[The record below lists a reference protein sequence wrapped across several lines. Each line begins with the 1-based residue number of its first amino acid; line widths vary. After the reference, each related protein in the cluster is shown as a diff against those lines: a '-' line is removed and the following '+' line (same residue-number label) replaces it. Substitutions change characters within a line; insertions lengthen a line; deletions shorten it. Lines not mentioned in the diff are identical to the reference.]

1 MEGAPRHPFTADV
14 LRLEWFS
21 AAGPQLLRCTDSTGG
36 GRLQMTTPDWLILA
50 GFLALSLGIGLRVSR
65 RAGSDFSSFF
75 LAGRSQPWWL
85 LGVSMVATTFSTDTP
100 NLVSDIVRRDG
111 VLGNWTWWA
120 FLLSGTLTVFLY
132 ARLWRR
138 SGVSTDVEFYEI
150 RYSGKAAAFLRAFRG
165 AYLGLLFNVLVMAAV
180 TLAAT
185 KIGSVM
191 FGWSALQTIVVAA
204 SVTLAYSALG
214 GLQGVL
220 LTDLVQ
226 FAMAMVGSVA
236 ATVHILQLPQV
247 GGLEGLLGHAEVRT
261 KLAFWPS
268 FESMG
273 WSELAP
279 VFLVPLLVQ
288 WWASYYPGSEPGGGG
303 YLVQRMLSA
312 KDETHALGA
321 TLLFNLLHYA
331 VRPWPWILVALA
343 SMVVFPGLEDIQ
355 QRFPH
360 IPPDV
365 VRNDL
370 AYPAMLTFLPPGLL
384 GLVVTSLAAAYMSTM
399 STSVNWG
406 SSILVSDVY
415 RRFFRPQATERQLV
429 WAGRLFTIALM
440 ALACAVSLMI
450 ESALGVF
457 QILLQIG
464 AGTGLLYLLRWFWWR
479 VNATTEVVAMI
490 ASFSVALV
498 MPLVGGG
505 LDAWQ
510 QLLVGVALTTLCWL
524 PCAYFGPATDDRK
537 LVEFYRSIRPAGPGW
552 GPVARKAGIAA
563 GPSSGHSLTPPLVAS
578 ALGSAAI
585 YGFLFATGYMLYG
598 QVSRAVVAIVL
609 ASVAGVALVR
619 LWRRQVGRPGR
630 LRF

>member
-1 MEGAPRHPFTADV
+1 M
-14 LRLEWFS
+14 
-21 AAGPQLLRCTDSTGG
+21 QL
-36 GRLQMTTPDWLILA
+36 TTPDWLILA
-50 GFLALSLGIGLRVSR
+50 GFLALSLWIGLRVSR
-65 RAGSDFSSFF
+65 KAGSDFSSFF

-120 FLLSGTLTVFLY
+120 FLLSGMLTVFLY
-132 ARLWRR
+132 AKLWRR

-165 AYLGLLFNVLVMAAV
+165 VYLGLLFNVLVMAAV
-180 TLAAT
+180 TLAAI

-191 FGWSALQTIVVAA
+191 FGWSPVQTVVVAA

-220 LTDLVQ
+220 LTDLAQ
-226 FAMAMVGSVA
+226 FAMAMIGSVA
-236 ATVHILQLPQV
+236 AAMHILRLPEV
-247 GGLEGLLGHAEVRT
+247 GGLDGLLAHVEVRD

-273 WSELAP
+273 WSDLAP
-279 VFLVPLLVQ
+279 VFLIPLLVQ

-312 KDETHALGA
+312 KDETHALAA

-331 VRPWPWILVALA
+331 VRPWPWILVAMA

-355 QRFPH
+355 ERFPH
-360 IPPDV
+360 VPADV

-399 STSVNWG
+399 STAVNWG
-406 SSILVSDVY
+406 SSILVNDVY
-415 RRFFRPQATERQLV
+415 RRFFRPRATERQLV
-429 WAGRLFTIALM
+429 WVGRLFTVALM
-440 ALACAVSLMI
+440 ASACAVSLVI

-479 VNATTEVVAMI
+479 INAATEVAAMI
-490 ASFSVALV
+490 ASFSVALL

-505 LDAWQ
+505 LDVWQ
-510 QLLVGVALTTLCWL
+510 RLLVGVALTTLCWL
-524 PCAYFGPATDDRK
+524 PCAYFASATDEKK
-537 LVEFYRSIRPAGPGW
+537 LVHFYRTIRPAGPGW
-552 GPVARKAGIAA
+552 APVARIAGRAA
-563 GPSSGHSLTPPLVAS
+563 GSSASQSLTVPLAAS
-578 ALGSAAI
+578 AFGSVAI
-585 YGFLFATGYMLYG
+585 YGFLFATGYLLYG
-598 QVSRAVVAIVL
+598 EAIK
-609 ASVAGVALVR
+609 AVAGLAVAGLAGVTLLR
-619 LWRRQVGRPGR
+619 LWKRHGR
-630 LRF
+630 

>member
-1 MEGAPRHPFTADV
+1 M
-14 LRLEWFS
+14 
-21 AAGPQLLRCTDSTGG
+21 QL
-36 GRLQMTTPDWLILA
+36 TTPDWLILV
-50 GFLALSLGIGLRVSR
+50 GFLALSLWVGLRVSR
-65 RAGSDFSSFF
+65 TAGSDFSSFF

-100 NLVSDIVRRDG
+100 NLVADIVRRDG

-120 FLLSGTLTVFLY
+120 FLLSGMLTVFLY
-132 ARLWRR
+132 AKLWRR
-138 SGVSTDVEFYEI
+138 SGVATDVEFYEI
-150 RYSGKAAAFLRAFRG
+150 RYSGRTAAFLRAFRG
-165 AYLGLLFNVLVMAAV
+165 VYLGLVFNVLIMAAV
-180 TLAAT
+180 TLAAI

-191 FGWSALQTIVVAA
+191 FGWSPVQTVVVAA

-220 LTDLVQ
+220 LTDMVQ
-226 FAMAMVGSVA
+226 FAMAMIGSVA
-236 ATVHILQLPQV
+236 ATVYILRMPEV
-247 GGLEGLLGHAEVRT
+247 GGLAGLFSHQEVRG

-268 FESMG
+268 FGSMD
-273 WSELAP
+273 WSDLAP
-279 VFLVPLLVQ
+279 VFLIPLLVQ

-303 YLVQRMLSA
+303 YLVQRMLAA
-312 KDETHALGA
+312 KDERHALGA

-343 SMVVFPGLEDIQ
+343 SMVVFPGLDDIQ
-355 QRFPH
+355 QQFPH
-360 IPPDV
+360 VPADV

-415 RRFFRPQATERQLV
+415 RRFFQPSAAARQLV
-429 WAGRLFTIALM
+429 WAGRLFTVVLM
-440 ALACAVSLMI
+440 VLACGLSLMI

-479 VNATTEVVAMI
+479 INAATEVAAML

-498 MPLVGGG
+498 MPLVGGE

-510 QLLVGVALTTLCWL
+510 QLLVGVALTTMCWL
-524 PCAYFGPATDDRK
+524 PCAYLGAPTDQNT
-537 LVEFYRSIRPAGPGW
+537 LVRFYRSIRPPGPGW
-552 GPVARKAGIAA
+552 APIRRIAGRNAA
-563 GPSSGHSLTPPLVAS
+563 ELERGTIVLPLVAS
-578 ALGSAAI
+578 VLGSAAV
-585 YGFLFATGYMLYG
+585 YGFLFATGYLLYG
-598 QVSRAVVAIVL
+598 RPFAAATGL
-609 ASVAGVALVR
+609 AATGLAGLALARVWKR
-619 LWRRQVGRPGR
+619 HGI
-630 LRF
+630 